1 MAYDIEGWAEI
12 GGEMADRGWTHF
24 EHGADIGVRGFGP
37 TIEAAFEEAARALT
51 AVVVDPDEVSP
62 KLSVDIA
69 CAAPDDEILLVD
81 WLNAVIFEMAARG
94 MVFGGFRVRIEDN
107 RLTATAAGEPLDRS
121 RHAPAVE
128 VKGATFTELRV
139 AKRNGGWIAQCVIDV

>member
-1 MAYDIEGWAEI
+1 MAE
-12 GGEMADRGWTHF
+12 RGWTHF

-51 AVVVDPDEVSP
+51 AVLVDPDEVSP
-62 KLSVDIA
+62 TSSVDIA

-94 MVFGGFRVRIEDN
+94 MVFGAFEVHISEG
-107 RLTATAAGEPLDRS
+107 RLTATARGEPVDRS

-139 AKRNGGWIAQCVIDV
+139 AEREGSWIAQCVVDV

>member
-1 MAYDIEGWAEI
+1 MTE
-12 GGEMADRGWTHF
+12 RGWTHF

-37 TIEAAFEEAARALT
+37 TREAAFEEAARALT
-51 AVVVDPDEVSP
+51 AAVVDPDEVSP
-62 KLSVDIA
+62 TSSVDIA

-94 MVFGGFRVRIEDN
+94 MVFGGFEVHIEEA
-107 RLTATAAGEPLDRS
+107 RLTANARGEPLDRS

-139 AKRNGGWIAQCVIDV
+139 AQRKANWIAQCVVDV

>member
-1 MAYDIEGWAEI
+1 
-12 GGEMADRGWTHF
+12 MADRGWVHF

-37 TIEAAFEEAARALT
+37 TIEAAFEQAARALT

-62 KLSVDIA
+62 KLSIDIA

-94 MVFGGFRVRIEDN
+94 MVFGALEVHISEG
-107 RLTATAAGEPLDRS
+107 RLTATARGEPVDRV

-139 AKRNGGWIAQCVIDV
+139 VKQQDGWSAQCVIDV

>member
-1 MAYDIEGWAEI
+1 MSDH
-12 GGEMADRGWTHF
+12 GWTHF

-62 KLSVDIA
+62 TLSVDIA

-94 MVFGGFRVRIEDN
+94 MVFGAFEVHISEGRLAATARGEPVDRVRH
-107 RLTATAAGEPLDRS
+107 T
-121 RHAPAVE
+121 PAVE

-139 AKRNGGWIAQCVIDV
+139 AKQKDGWIAQCVVDV

>member
-1 MAYDIEGWAEI
+1 MAE
-12 GGEMADRGWTHF
+12 RGWTHF

-37 TIEAAFEEAARALT
+37 TREAAFEEAARALT
-51 AVVVDPDEVSP
+51 AAVVDPDEVSP
-62 KLSVDIA
+62 TSSVDIA

-94 MVFGGFRVRIEDN
+94 MVFGAFEVHISEG
-107 RLTATAAGEPLDRS
+107 RLTATARGEPLDRS

-139 AKRNGGWIAQCVIDV
+139 AKQDGGWIAQCVVDV

>member
-1 MAYDIEGWAEI
+1 VAE
-12 GGEMADRGWTHF
+12 RGWTHF

-37 TIEAAFEEAARALT
+37 TIEAAFEQAAQALT

-62 KLSVDIA
+62 KRSVDIA

-94 MVFGGFRVRIEDN
+94 MVFGAFEVRIEEG
-107 RLTATAAGEPLDRS
+107 RLAATACGEPVDRS

-139 AKRNGGWIAQCVIDV
+139 AERNGNWIAQCIVDV

>member
-1 MAYDIEGWAEI
+1 MAE
-12 GGEMADRGWTHF
+12 RGWTHF

-37 TIEAAFEEAARALT
+37 TREAAFEEAARALT
-51 AVVVDPDEVSP
+51 AAVVDPDEVSP
-62 KLSVDIA
+62 TSSVDIA

-94 MVFGGFRVRIEDN
+94 MVFGGFEVHISEG
-107 RLTATAAGEPLDRS
+107 RLTAAARGEPLDRS

-139 AKRNGGWIAQCVIDV
+139 AKHDGGWIAQCVVDV

>member
-1 MAYDIEGWAEI
+1 MAG
-12 GGEMADRGWTHF
+12 RGWTHF

-37 TIEAAFEEAARALT
+37 TLEAAFEEAARALT
-51 AVVVDPDEVSP
+51 AVVVDPHEVLP
-62 KLSVDIA
+62 TFAVDIA

-94 MVFGGFRVRIEDN
+94 MVFAAFEVHINEG
-107 RLTATAAGEPLDRS
+107 RLAATARGEPVDRA

-139 AKRNGGWIAQCVIDV
+139 ANRKDGWSAQCVVDV

>member
-1 MAYDIEGWAEI
+1 MT
-12 GGEMADRGWTHF
+12 DRGWMHF

-37 TIEAAFEEAARALT
+37 TIETAFEEAARALT
-51 AVVVDPDEVSP
+51 AVVLDPNEVAP

-81 WLNAVIFEMAARG
+81 WLNALIFEMAARG
-94 MVFGGFRVRIEDN
+94 MVFGAFSVRIKES
-107 RLTATAAGEPLDRS
+107 RLTATARGEPLDLC

-128 VKGATFTELRV
+128 AKGATFTELRV
-139 AKRNGGWIAQCVIDV
+139 AERENGWIAQCVIDV

>member
-1 MAYDIEGWAEI
+1 MR
-12 GGEMADRGWTHF
+12 DRGWTHF

-37 TIEAAFEEAARALT
+37 TIEAAFEQAARALT

-62 KLSVDIA
+62 TSSVDIA

-94 MVFGGFRVRIEDN
+94 MVFGGFEVHIEEA
-107 RLTATAAGEPLDRS
+107 RLTANARGEPLDRS

-139 AKRNGGWIAQCVIDV
+139 AQRQGNWIAQCVVDV

>member
-1 MAYDIEGWAEI
+1 MS
-12 GGEMADRGWTHF
+12 DRGWTHF

-51 AVVVDPDEVSP
+51 AVLVDPDAVSP
-62 KLSVDIA
+62 AVSIDIA

-94 MVFGGFRVRIEDN
+94 MVFGGFDVHIEEG
-107 RLTATAAGEPLDRS
+107 RLTATAHGEVLDRS

-128 VKGATFTELRV
+128 AKGATFTELRV
-139 AKRNGGWIAQCVIDV
+139 AERKGNWIAQCVVDV

>member
-1 MAYDIEGWAEI
+1 MTE
-12 GGEMADRGWTHF
+12 RGWTHF

-62 KLSVDIA
+62 TSSVDIA

-94 MVFGGFRVRIEDN
+94 MVFGGFEVHIEEA
-107 RLTATAAGEPLDRS
+107 RLTANARGEPLDRS

-139 AKRNGGWIAQCVIDV
+139 AQRQGNWIAQCVVDV

>member
-1 MAYDIEGWAEI
+1 MAG
-12 GGEMADRGWTHF
+12 RGWTHF

-37 TIEAAFEEAARALT
+37 TLEAAFEEAARALT
-51 AVVVDPDEVSP
+51 AVVVDPDEVLPTSA
-62 KLSVDIA
+62 VDIA

-94 MVFGGFRVRIEDN
+94 MVFASFEVHISEG
-107 RLTATAAGEPLDRS
+107 RLAATARGEPVDRA

-139 AKRNGGWIAQCVIDV
+139 AKQKDSWSARCVIDV

>member
-1 MAYDIEGWAEI
+1 MTE
-12 GGEMADRGWTHF
+12 RGWTHF

-37 TIEAAFEEAARALT
+37 TLEAAFEEAARALT

-62 KLSVDIA
+62 TSSADIA

-94 MVFGGFRVRIEDN
+94 MVFGAFEVHISEG
-107 RLTATAAGEPLDRS
+107 RLTATARGEPVDRS

-139 AKRNGGWIAQCVIDV
+139 AEREGSWIAQCVVDV

>member
-1 MAYDIEGWAEI
+1 MAE
-12 GGEMADRGWTHF
+12 RGWTHF

-37 TIEAAFEEAARALT
+37 TREAAFEEAARALT

-62 KLSVDIA
+62 TSSVDIA

-94 MVFGGFRVRIEDN
+94 MVFGAFEVHISEG
-107 RLTATAAGEPLDRS
+107 RLTATARGEPVDRS

-139 AKRNGGWIAQCVIDV
+139 AKQDGGWIAQCVVDV

>member
-1 MAYDIEGWAEI
+1 
-12 GGEMADRGWTHF
+12 MADRGWTHF

-37 TIEAAFEEAARALT
+37 TIESAFEQAARALT

-62 KLSVDIA
+62 MLSVDIA

-94 MVFGGFRVRIEDN
+94 MVFAAFEVHISEG
-107 RLTATAAGEPLDRS
+107 RLAATARGEAIDRS

-139 AKRNGGWIAQCVIDV
+139 VKREGNWIAQCVVDV

>member
-1 MAYDIEGWAEI
+1 MAE
-12 GGEMADRGWTHF
+12 RGWTHF

-37 TIEAAFEEAARALT
+37 SPAAAFEEAARALT
-51 AVVVDPDEVSP
+51 AVVVDPDEVRP
-62 KLSVDIA
+62 ATSVKIA
-69 CAAPDDEILLVD
+69 CAAPDREILLVD

-94 MVFGGFRVRIEDN
+94 MVFGVFDVHIEDN
-107 RLTATAAGEPLDRS
+107 RLTAIARGEPVDRA

-139 AKRNGGWIAQCVIDV
+139 AEREGGWTAQCVVDV

>member
-1 MAYDIEGWAEI
+1 MAE
-12 GGEMADRGWTHF
+12 RGWTHF

-37 TIEAAFEEAARALT
+37 TMEAAFEEAARALT
-51 AVVVDPDEVSP
+51 AAVVDAGEVLP
-62 KLSVDIA
+62 RTSVDIA
-69 CAAPDDEILLVD
+69 CAAPDDEVLLVD

-94 MVFGGFRVRIEDN
+94 MVFGAFRVHIKEGKLD
-107 RLTATAAGEPLDRS
+107 ATARGEPIDVS

-139 AKRNGGWIAQCVIDV
+139 ARQKDGWIAQCVVDV